1 MLMYMSNVE
10 YKCLESGKGIYQ
22 LKIIFISRIKALSRV
37 WVYQELW
44 FVSRATGC
52 IKELTDTWSKLWSKH
67 QESEYVSRTCFKN
80 WGKYL
85 CVNTQ
90 PWARHMICWLCDLQY
105 TTLAVYIIVNDNISS
120 AHVNANLLSIICEK
134 LSTLLIDWSKF
145 NAFQLCVFELFAFRG
160 SFTQSR
166 TCAIFTS
173 GWFLISTNSL
183 CLRGFLVVN
192 WYDFYADYLKGS
204 RP

>member
-1 MLMYMSNVE
+1 MSNVE

-52 IKELTDTWSKLWSKH
+52 IKELTDTWNKLWSKH

-90 PWARHMICWLCDLQY
+90 PWARHIVRLIGEKIAHLMKKAPNLACWY
-105 TTLAVYIIVNDNISS
+105 V
-120 AHVNANLLSIICEK
+120 
-134 LSTLLIDWSKF
+134 
-145 NAFQLCVFELFAFRG
+145 
-160 SFTQSR
+160 
-166 TCAIFTS
+166 
-173 GWFLISTNSL
+173 
-183 CLRGFLVVN
+183 
-192 WYDFYADYLKGS
+192 
-204 RP
+204 